1 MRVLILGASGM
12 FGHTAL
18 STFAADPRF
27 ETWGTIRSAANAAA
41 FPDAQRDRLV
51 SGVDVTD
58 IDSVLRA
65 FATARPALV
74 INAVGI
80 VKQLASADDPLV
92 AIPINALLPHRLA
105 AICAAAGSRLVHIST
120 DCVFS
125 GARGGYR
132 EDEVTDAEDLYG
144 RSKAMGEVRTQ
155 PHVLTLRTSGI
166 GRELGSRLG
175 LVEWFLHATGTV
187 RGFSRAMYSGLP
199 WTEISR
205 VIRDVVA
212 PRPELHG
219 LYQLASAPIS
229 KLELLRLLATAYGKE
244 IEIVP
249 DDSFVIDRTLD
260 GTRFSTATGYRTPD
274 WPTLVADMARHG

>member
-12 FGHTAL
+12 FGHTVL

-41 FPDAQRDRLV
+41 FPEAQRPRLV
-51 SGVDVTD
+51 AGVDVTD

-65 FATARPALV
+65 FGQARPALV
-74 INAVGI
+74 VNAVGI
-80 VKQLASADDPLV
+80 VKQLASANDPLV
-92 AIPINALLPHRLA
+92 ALPINALLPHRLA
-105 AICAAAGSRLVHIST
+105 AICGAAGSRLVHIST

-125 GARGGYR
+125 GRRGGYT
-132 EDEVTDAEDLYG
+132 EDDLTDAEDLYG
-144 RSKAMGEVRTQ
+144 RSKAMGEVRDQ

-205 VIRDVVA
+205 VIRDVVV

-219 LYQLASAPIS
+219 LHQLASAPIS
-229 KLELLRLLATAYGKE
+229 KLELLRLLATSYGKE

-249 DDSFVIDRTLD
+249 DDTFVIDRTLD
-260 GTRFSTATGYRTPD
+260 GTRFATATGYRVPD

>member
-12 FGHTAL
+12 FGHTVL

-27 ETWGTIRSAANAAA
+27 ETWGTIRSAGNAAA
-41 FPDAQRDRLV
+41 FPEAQRARLIA
-51 SGVDVTD
+51 GIDVTD
-58 IDSVLRA
+58 VDSVLRA
-65 FATARPALV
+65 FGTARPALV

-80 VKQLASADDPLV
+80 VKQLASAEDPLV
-92 AIPINALLPHRLA
+92 ALPINALLPHRLA
-105 AICAAAGSRLVHIST
+105 AICGATGSRLVHIST
-120 DCVFS
+120 DCVFA
-125 GARGGYR
+125 GTRGGYT
-132 EDEVTDAEDLYG
+132 EADVTDAYDLYG
-144 RSKAMGEVRTQ
+144 RSKAMGEVRDQ

-205 VIRDVVA
+205 VIRDVVV

-219 LYQLASAPIS
+219 LHQLASAPIS
-229 KLELLRLLATAYGKE
+229 KLELLRLLAAAYGKA

-260 GTRFSTATGYRTPD
+260 GTRFTTATGYRAPD
-274 WPTLVADMARHG
+274 WPALVADMARHG